1 MDRASDVDRGKEMD
15 RVRATD
21 RAGEVHRGRSRGPSI
36 GQGVASV
43 RARKRALG
51 YVLLVLSLAA
61 CGGEDYEPAVATVA
75 ATYAP
80 AATTAVQTTAAGAY
94 APDTTTPVQ
103 TTAVYEATTTTVH
116 TTVVQTS
123 PQAAA
128 ETSAVMVAED
138 AMAEAAMAEDAPATT
153 SAPATTAAAA
163 ATSTTYGSP
172 AAPPSATTFRD
183 YRQSRFVST
192 SEDRTS
198 TFSLDTDR
206 TSFQLALNWAREG
219 YEVEPDS
226 VRAEEW
232 INAFNYGYQ
241 YPTHIDSFAIVTD
254 LVRHPLDDRRH
265 LARIGFQA
273 PEFRDD
279 RPLNVTLVLDAS
291 GSMTEG
297 NRVAIAREAAESIRR
312 GLTGRD
318 RIAVVHFTDDVIDA
332 YTVEHSRPDDR
343 PVRESIGRLAPHGST
358 NVQAGLDLGVWL
370 ADQARRQRPDAY
382 NYVILMSDGVAN
394 VDATDPF
401 AILESAYDADS
412 GNPLRL
418 ITIGVGIS
426 NYNDFLLEQLAQHG
440 NGWYRYLSDT
450 HQARST
456 FSRDN
461 WLALSIPFADQTR
474 AQVTWNDRVVESWRM
489 IGYENRITSDESFVE
504 DRKEF
509 AEIPVG
515 AATTVFYE
523 LELNDRAWRSPART
537 VELADIDLRWVT
549 PVGGL
554 SNRQS
559 TTMTSRADTD
569 FPSADV
575 LLQFGAVVA
584 LAADRYGSL
593 PYVGAADSDVGWEL
607 LALSDRLQ
615 PLAGQLGTLD
625 SYNDFAF
632 LLDRMV
638 YAAPA
643 EGSGSSGYSR

>member
-1 MDRASDVDRGKEMD
+1 MDRLAKTHSVREKHRVRKSD
-15 RVRATD
+15 RVR
-21 RAGEVHRGRSRGPSI
+21 GSHRGAGRPNVWQR
-36 GQGVASV
+36 VASV
-43 RARKRALG
+43 RGSKRALSHVFLG
-51 YVLLVLSLAA
+51 LLLVLGLAA
-61 CGGEDYEPAVATVA
+61 CGGEDYEPAATTA
-75 ATYAP
+75 AGTYAP
-80 AATTAVQTTAAGAY
+80 AAATIPVQTTAAAY
-94 APDTTTPVQ
+94 EVTTTRVYP
-103 TTAVYEATTTTVH
+103 AVAE
-116 TTVVQTS
+116 TS
-123 PQAAA
+123 PQ
-128 ETSAVMVAED
+128 
-138 AMAEAAMAEDAPATT
+138 APATT
-153 SAPATTAAAA
+153 SAARVEQEAMADAAMAEEAPAPTYAPAMTAAA
-163 ATSTTYGSP
+163 TTTIAYRSP

-183 YRQSRFVST
+183 YQQSQFVSA

-232 INAFNYGYQ
+232 INAFNYGYE
-241 YPTHIDSFAIVTD
+241 YPAHLDSFSIVTD

-343 PVRESIGRLAPHGST
+343 PVRESIDRLAPHGST

-401 AILESAYDADS
+401 AMLESAYDADS
-412 GNPLRL
+412 RNPLRL

-474 AQVTWNDRVVESWRM
+474 AQVTWNDQVVESWRM

-504 DRKEF
+504 NRKEF

-523 LELNDRAWRSPART
+523 LELKDRAWRSSARA

-549 PVGGL
+549 PVSGL
-554 SNRQS
+554 SNRQA

-584 LAADRYGSL
+584 LAADRYSSL
-593 PYVGAADSDVGWEL
+593 PYVGAAASDVGWEL
-607 LALSDRLQ
+607 RTLSDRLQ
-615 PLAGQLGTLD
+615 PLARQLGTLD

-632 LLDRMV
+632 LLDGMI
-638 YAAPA
+638 YAAPT